1 MMRHAYIRGIL
12 FLIWLVVAMVSGISG
27 NLEMALLYA
36 VIGFAFLYSAYS
48 MWKKEKDGKGEK

>member
-1 MMRHAYIRGIL
+1 MRHAYIRGIL
-12 FLIWLVVAMVSGISG
+12 SFIWLAVAVFSGISG

-48 MWKKEKDGKGEK
+48 IWKKDGKGEK

>member
-1 MMRHAYIRGIL
+1 MRHAYIRGIL
-12 FLIWLVVAMVSGISG
+12 SIIWLAVAIISRISG

-48 MWKKEKDGKGEK
+48 MWKKETNGKGEK